1 MDPRRTLIA
10 ALAAPLV
17 LLGACGGND
26 ASVAD
31 PPISP
36 GSTSSSPTTPPK
48 RETPEHFIR
57 RWTQV
62 EKRMENTGD
71 VDKYLALSRGCMAC
85 RKLAAQI
92 RGFYDAGGYVKW
104 GGWQISSI
112 KVNSKQEHATTYAV
126 RNRSLPTT
134 YKEASGGPTK
144 HLGGGVTTELI
155 QVQRYGDTWNVSSK
169 AELAS

>member
-57 RWTQV
+57 RWAEA
-62 EKRMENTGD
+62 EKAMQNSGRTD
-71 VDKYLALSRGCMAC
+71 AYLSMSKGCEACGVLARIVTRYYARGGYIHWAGWSIRSIRHYPSSSGSVSFAVSALSA
-85 RKLAAQI
+85 
-92 RGFYDAGGYVKW
+92 
-104 GGWQISSI
+104 
-112 KVNSKQEHATTYAV
+112 
-126 RNRSLPTT
+126 PTT
-134 YKEASGGPTK
+134 FRKSATSNVQHLKGAITYVITLSPATGPF
-144 HLGGGVTTELI
+144 HVAA
-155 QVQRYGDTWNVSSK
+155 K
-169 AELAS
+169 AQLDQ

>member
-48 RETPEHFIR
+48 R
-57 RWTQV
+57 
-62 EKRMENTGD
+62 
-71 VDKYLALSRGCMAC
+71 
-85 RKLAAQI
+85 
-92 RGFYDAGGYVKW
+92 
-104 GGWQISSI
+104 
-112 KVNSKQEHATTYAV
+112 
-126 RNRSLPTT
+126 
-134 YKEASGGPTK
+134 
-144 HLGGGVTTELI
+144 
-155 QVQRYGDTWNVSSK
+155 
-169 AELAS
+169 